1 MKNAD
6 LLLIEPKK
14 DEFSNLIANSTS
26 IKHNYS
32 HVALVYVNDEEA
44 FVIHAIPN
52 RGVVKQRMSQFLDDR
67 NDQNIDLYRVTKD
80 IDRDEVIGRAKAML
94 GKPYN
99 NLFLNQHASFYCS
112 QLVTHA
118 YEKEG
123 VFELTPLRFGQGKQI
138 DEEWVNYYQE
148 YEMTVPTDEMGSS
161 PNSLVESKMIKL
173 VEHVQ

>member
-26 IKHNYS
+26 INHNYS
-32 HVALVYVNDEEA
+32 HVALVYVNDGGA

-52 RGVVKQRMSQFLDDR
+52 RGVVKQSLSQFLADR
-67 NDQNIDLYRVTKD
+67 NDQSIDLYRVTKD

-94 GKPYN
+94 GKTYN
-99 NLFLNQHASFYCS
+99 NLFLNQHDSFYCS
-112 QLVTHA
+112 QLVTYA

-123 VFELTPLRFGQGKQI
+123 VFELKLLRFGQDNHI
-138 DEEWVNYYQE
+138 DEEWIKYYQE
-148 YEMTVPTDEMGSS
+148 YEMTVPTNQMGSS
-161 PNSLVESKMIKL
+161 PNSLVESKMMKL
-173 VEHVQ
+173 IEHVQ